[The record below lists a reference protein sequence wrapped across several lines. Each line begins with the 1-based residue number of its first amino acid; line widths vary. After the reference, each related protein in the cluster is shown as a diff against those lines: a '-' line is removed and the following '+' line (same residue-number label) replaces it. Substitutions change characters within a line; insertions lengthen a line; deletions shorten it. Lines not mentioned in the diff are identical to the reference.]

1 MKELNNL
8 KKKDGFKTPEGYF
21 EGFHERLRSQLETA
35 PSNVPKESGFKVPEA
50 YFDGLHKNIQEKLNQ
65 DEPKVV
71 KLRAYRKYYFAAASI
86 AALVMVLIALNWKTE
101 KSVTFQDIASSDIDT
116 YFENHEIGLSPFE
129 IAEVLPLEN
138 LEINDLFE
146 NQIKEE
152 NIVDY
157 LDENI
162 DDFEELNLED
172 NEVY

>member
-1 MKELNNL
+1 MNNL

-21 EGFHERLRSQLETA
+21 EGFHERLIAKMETEPA
-35 PSNVPKESGFKVPEA
+35 NLPKDEGFKVPEA
-50 YFDGLHKNIQEKLNQ
+50 YFDGLNKNIQEKLKQ
-65 DEPKVV
+65 EKPKVV
-71 KLRAYRKYYFAAASI
+71 KLQAYRKYYFAAASI
-86 AALVMVLIALNWKTE
+86 AALLVVLIALNWKTE

-138 LEINDLFE
+138 LEINDLLK